1 MLKEALIEIY
11 ERDLNKLKK
20 ELNLYENEAAIWV
33 LNDEISNS
41 AGNLTLHLI
50 GNLNHFLGALLGN
63 SGYVR
68 NRALEFSSSNVSR
81 DDLNNKIEGTI
92 EVVRNTLEKLTDEDF
107 ENIFPEKFQEKIVKT
122 DFMLIHLTT
131 HLAYH
136 LGQINYHRRL
146 FG

>member
-11 ERDLNKLKK
+11 QRDLDKIKR
-20 ELNLYENEAAIWV
+20 ELNLYENEAAIWI
-33 LNDEISNS
+33 LKDEISNS

-50 GNLNHFLGALLGN
+50 GNLNHFIGALLGN

-68 NRALEFSSSNVSR
+68 DRELEFSSKNVSR
-81 DDLNNKIEGTI
+81 DDLNNKIEATI
-92 EVVRNTLEKLTDEDF
+92 EVVRSALENLKDEDF
-107 ENIFPEKFQEKIVKT
+107 EQNFPEKFQEKIVKT
-122 DFMLIHLTT
+122 DFMLIHLNT

-146 FG
+146 IG